1 MGKFVVSVFLALML
15 VAQARA
21 QQAPSSAAP
30 PTGQDALTPQ
40 SLYLQLSSV
49 SLDHARVYR
58 IRDAAFN
65 RAAFHITLDDGT
77 IAFTQ
82 DVAGHVTGA
91 IFEGDGEVLLVPP
104 NNVERSSM
112 ALFTNSAILEERF
125 VTAFFRFNDDIF
137 SELQPFLRGADNGDD
152 FLAQW
157 NPAQKRFAEGDA
169 LRLLM
174 TFSRLL
180 PVGPAA
186 ASPGG
191 TQLDPDDHFL
201 HARMQGR
208 KLGVFDIYND
218 SQAPEQVWAGRL
230 ELQEGISFYNVWT
243 SFSLSRQEKTQDA
256 VASITGEEGKAGS
269 VEITDFKIRAEVK
282 PPSTLSSTAVL
293 HLEVKQGG
301 ARAVLFELSRFLQ
314 VKSVEAD
321 GHGVQFINNPA
332 LEGTQ
337 LARRGNDTVAVIFP
351 EPLRAGEKLDLKFV
365 YAGEVLSEAGGGLL
379 YVGARGTWYPNRGLA
394 MSNYDVEFKYPAGWT
409 LVATGKRAP
418 ASGDMISTSTEKV
431 DRWVSERPIPLA
443 GFNLGKYSR
452 VTTKA
457 GDVAVETYAA
467 AGVERSFPKPPRD
480 QEHEPGAGRFPEI
493 GVQDAPPAPTQNAE
507 AVGERAANAVSTFAR
522 DFGPY
527 PYASLSLTQMPGPV
541 SQGWPG
547 LIFLSSWAF
556 LNNNE
561 KSALHMDEIDR
572 VLSDLVVVHE
582 TAHEW
587 WGDLLGWS
595 RYRDQ
600 WWVEALANYSSLMLL
615 EKEDPARFRNV
626 MDRLRDNLLVKNK
639 DGEPLMDAGPVTLG
653 SRLFSSKFPAG
664 YEAISY
670 GRGTW
675 LFHMLRYM
683 MLNAEAQAGSKPK
696 SSSDEPFLRA
706 LKVLRE
712 RYQGKSIS
720 TRDLLRTL
728 EEQLPRSAWYEGK
741 NSLDW
746 FYEGWVN
753 GTAIPKFELQN
764 VKYLDKSAATVVSGI
779 VAQKSAPKELVT
791 FVPLYSVKN
800 GKATLVGRVFAEG
813 PETPFRMNL
822 PLGTRKVVL
831 DAEGTILARAH

>member
-1 MGKFVVSVFLALML
+1 MGKSVCTATVLLWMCVAAGGQQSPTVSPAKGPGGLT
-15 VAQARA
+15 AQA
-21 QQAPSSAAP
+21 
-30 PTGQDALTPQ
+30 
-40 SLYLQLSSV
+40 LYLQLSSV
-49 SLDHARVYR
+49 GLDHSRVYR

-77 IAFTQ
+77 IAFTE

-91 IFEGDGEVLLVPP
+91 VFEGDGEVLLVPP

-112 ALFTNSAILEERF
+112 ALFTKSAILEERF
-125 VTAFFRFNDDIF
+125 VTAFFRFNDETF
-137 SELQPFLRGADNGDD
+137 SELQPFLRDAKNADD

-157 NPAQKRFAEGDA
+157 NSGQKRFAEGDA
-169 LRLLM
+169 LRLLL

-180 PVGPAA
+180 PLASGAA
-186 ASPGG
+186 APAD
-191 TQLDPDDHFL
+191 TQFVADDHFL

-218 SQAPEQVWAGRL
+218 SQAPEQVWAGGL
-230 ELQEGISFYNVWT
+230 EVMEGISFFNVWT
-243 SFSLSRQEKTQDA
+243 SFSLTPREKTQNAVDA
-256 VASITGEEGKAGS
+256 ITGEEGKPGF
-269 VEITDFKIRAEVK
+269 VEITTFKIRSEVK
-282 PPSTLSSTAVL
+282 PPNALSSTADL
-293 HLEVKQGG
+293 RLEVRQGG
-301 ARAVLFELSRFLQ
+301 ARAILFELSRFLQ

-321 GHGVQFINNPA
+321 GHTVQFINNPA

-351 EPLRAGEKLDLKFV
+351 EPLRTGQQINLKFT
-365 YAGEVLSEAGGGLL
+365 YNGDVLSEAGGGLL

-394 MSNYDVEFKYPAGWT
+394 MSSFDLEFKYPAAWT
-409 LVATGKRAP
+409 LVATGKHVAT
-418 ASGDMISTSTEKV
+418 SGEMTSSPTEKIE
-431 DRWVSERPIPLA
+431 RWISERPIPLA

-452 VTTKA
+452 TTTRA
-457 GDVAVETYAA
+457 GDVLVETYAA
-467 AGVERSFPKPPRD
+467 AGVERAFPKPPPS
-480 QEHEPGAGRFPEI
+480 QEHEPGGSRFPEI
-493 GVQDAPPAPTQNAE
+493 GAHDAPPTPSQNAQV
-507 AVGERAANAVSTFAR
+507 VGEHAAAAIDVFAR

-556 LNNNE
+556 LNNTE

-572 VLSDLVVVHE
+572 VLSDQVVVHE

-587 WGDLLGWS
+587 WGDLVGWS
-595 RYRDQ
+595 TYRDQ

-615 EKEDPARFRNV
+615 EKEDPAKFRAV
-626 MDRLRDNLLVKNK
+626 MDRLRENLFAKNK

-675 LFHMLRYM
+675 LFHMLRHM
-683 MLNAEAQAGSKPK
+683 MLDAEKQAGSKPK
-696 SSSDEPFLRA
+696 GTADEPFIRG
-706 LKVLRE
+706 LKVMRE

-720 TRDLLRTL
+720 TRDLLRSF
-728 EEQLPRSAWYEGK
+728 EEQLPRSVWYEGK
-741 NSLDW
+741 KSLDW

-753 GTAIPKFELQN
+753 GTCIPKLELQN
-764 VKYLDKSAATVVSGI
+764 LKYLDKAGTTVLSGVI
-779 VAQKSAPKELVT
+779 VQKSASKELVT
-791 FVPLYSVKN
+791 SVPIYAVKS
-800 GKATLVGRVFAEG
+800 GKPTFAGRVFADG
-813 PETPFRMNL
+813 PEFPFHLNL
-822 PLGTRKVVL
+822 PLGTRKVVV
-831 DAEGTILARAH
+831 DPEGTILTRVH